1 VELQRWKS
9 RGLEERKTEDCRKE
23 KQGTAGGKEKKP
35 RTETERKTERDE
47 KKKIGGRDTKKT
59 RGQRETK
66 QSTKQS
72 KEKTPK
78 EEKNQGATQRGVL
91 VFAIVFV
98 PAENPESTTN
108 SQQAGLSII
117 FLVSK
122 VTEKNEEETQTK

>member
-1 VELQRWKS
+1 LVPQPAANPRAFTAIVLVFNGEDWAETQT
-9 RGLEERKTEDCRKE
+9 RKKNHGR
-23 KQGTAGGKEKKP
+23 GKESQN
-35 RTETERKTERDE
+35 RGAERDTE
-47 KKKIGGRDTKKT
+47 KKTG
-59 RGQRETK
+59 GQRETK

-78 EEKNQGATQRGVL
+78 EEKNQRATQRGVL

-122 VTEKNEEETQTK
+122 VAEENEEETQTK